1 MKKHSTG
8 GCLCGAIRY
17 VVTAPLAQIS
27 ACHCTHCRRISG
39 AGCSHNA
46 IFDSATLTFTK
57 GAPKRY
63 VDRADSGNKLHRYF
77 CADCGSSIMSQRE
90 KVPEIVVL
98 KVGTLD
104 DASGL
109 TLYRDVWTDSA
120 LPWVHIDDATE
131 HHLRNRPSAMA

>member
-1 MKKHSTG
+1 MDRHSTG
-8 GCLCGAIRY
+8 GCLCGAIGY

-46 IFDSATLTFTK
+46 IFDSAALTFTQ
-57 GAPKRY
+57 GVPKRY
-63 VDRADSGNKLHRYF
+63 VDRADSGNLLHRYF
-77 CADCGSSIMSQRE
+77 CADCGSSLMSQRE
-90 KVPEIVVL
+90 KVPGIVVL

-109 TLYRDVWTDSA
+109 TLYRDAWTDSA
-120 LPWVHIDDATE
+120 LPWVPIGGATE
-131 HHLRNRPSAMA
+131 RHPRNRPSPMA

>member
-1 MKKHSTG
+1 MHNPSTG

-46 IFDSATLTFTK
+46 IFEPTALTFTQ
-57 GAPKRY
+57 GVPKRY
-63 VDRADSGNKLHRYF
+63 VDRADGGNRLYRFF

-98 KVGTLD
+98 KVGTPD

-120 LPWVHIDDATE
+120 LPWVHIDGATE
-131 HHLRNRPSAMA
+131 HHPRNRPSPMA